1 MVDVVADTSSLECSK
16 MGSITGR
23 VFLRGPTGEFPGR
36 GWSDFP
42 VVILAWWI
50 EGLADVITGKNRSFE
65 GLFMDGPYA
74 FIVERGVGTSGRLA
88 WGHRGQEAS
97 VGILDIAAFLRSAV
111 DAGQQVA
118 DACRAHHW
126 TSRDLD
132 TLERA
137 VARSAV

>member
-1 MVDVVADTSSLECSK
+1 MVEVVADTASLERSK

-23 VFLRGPTGEFPGR
+23 VFLRGPTSDFPEQ

-50 EGLADVITGKNRSFE
+50 EGLTNVVTGKSRSFQ
-65 GLFMDGPYA
+65 GLFMDGPYT
-74 FIVERGVGTSGRLA
+74 FVVERGVGTTGRLA
-88 WGHRGQEAS
+88 WGERGQEAS
-97 VGILDIAAFLRSAV
+97 VGILDIAALLRSAV
-111 DAGQQVA
+111 RAGQLVA
-118 DACRAHHW
+118 DACRSHHW
-126 TSRDLD
+126 TSSDLD